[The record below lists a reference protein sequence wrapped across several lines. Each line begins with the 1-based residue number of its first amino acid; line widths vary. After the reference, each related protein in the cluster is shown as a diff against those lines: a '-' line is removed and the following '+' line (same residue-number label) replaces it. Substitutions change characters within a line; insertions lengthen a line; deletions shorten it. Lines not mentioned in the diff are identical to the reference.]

1 MDLQNLTEEELLIF
15 LLNNRG
21 YLTPSDYKLS
31 KSKLIDKCSV
41 FLA

>member
-1 MDLQNLTEEELLIF
+1 MDLQNLTEKELLMF
-15 LLNNRG
+15 LLNSQG
-21 YLTPSDYKLS
+21 HLTPSDYKLS